1 MLSENLRAHR
11 IAIEDEM
18 DTKWSILR
26 DFQGHEANKI
36 RSNNEN
42 NTSMTKHNGGKM
54 KLTLVVISF
63 KIQRTT
69 KETSGKYL
77 KLS

>member
-1 MLSENLRAHR
+1 MLSENHRAHT
-11 IAIEDEM
+11 IAIENDM
-18 DTKWSILR
+18 DTKWSMLR
-26 DFQGHEANKI
+26 DIQGDEADKM
-36 RSNNEN
+36 RSNNKN
-42 NTSMTKHNGGKM
+42 MTSMTKHNGGKM